1 VVSTSLMRPVV
12 DQHQRAGTQ
21 LVGHPGQTAAPNG
34 SRASR
39 STSAGCDR
47 LGAAPKRHSR
57 RRLRAGSQPIGA
69 HQPARQPP
77 STPPVPAR
85 RVGDPLNLGCP
96 PLSMPTTPR
105 QSEPINGSEYQASP
119 DNRLTT
125 LGVVAARLDVEC
137 QPAATTS
144 RAKAQGRSDRSALPI
159 EVVHQH
165 RGLAAGAPRSNAR
178 RGQRDT
184 RLVEEAD
191 DGLAAPGV
199 FLILGQSAAR
209 GGAPPTLGGRGVRRR
224 VCGGLPSGSCSCH
237 GISLSPSTAEP
248 FF

>member
-1 VVSTSLMRPVV
+1 
-12 DQHQRAGTQ
+12 
-21 LVGHPGQTAAPNG
+21 
-34 SRASR
+34 
-39 STSAGCDR
+39 
-47 LGAAPKRHSR
+47 
-57 RRLRAGSQPIGA
+57 
-69 HQPARQPP
+69 
-77 STPPVPAR
+77 
-85 RVGDPLNLGCP
+85 
-96 PLSMPTTPR
+96 MPTTPR

-137 QPAATTS
+137 QLAATTS

-209 GGAPPTLGGRGVRRR
+209 RRRSSNAWGSRRSAAGLRRVAIGLVLLSRHLSVTLHRRTLFLGRRRTLASRTPAQTEGAIMSPGLCRSCRPSPAVRRR
-224 VCGGLPSGSCSCH
+224 GRSRLAPRTLHV
-237 GISLSPSTAEP
+237 SLQRLAWHRANAKHSAGC
-248 FF
+248 